1 MPTNQQFT
9 DKEIAGDVLSSIK
22 MNCSQYLHGAL
33 EAQDQS
39 IRQTFVD
46 YQNQCLNSQE
56 RIFRYMQDKGW
67 YKVPMNQDP
76 NMP

>member
-1 MPTNQQFT
+1 MPTNQQLT
-9 DKEIAGDVLSSIK
+9 DKDIAGDVLSSIK
-22 MNCSQYLHGAL
+22 MNCSQYLHAVL

-46 YQNQCLNSQE
+46 YQNQCMSSQE

-76 NMP
+76 HMP